1 MPVVINVAT
10 NLGYF
15 IVMTLAWFYAK
26 QGDLNQGII
35 SSLLSLASVF
45 NLISFRIFFQDKIRL
60 FHYVGI
66 ILMLCAVVTLGFEAS
81 SKEDTKIDLEED
93 SLEDPQE

>member
-1 MPVVINVAT
+1 M
-10 NLGYF
+10 
-15 IVMTLAWFYAK
+15 
-26 QGDLNQGII
+26 NQGII

-66 ILMLCAVVTLGFEAS
+66 FLMICAVVTLGFEAS
-81 SKEDTKIDLEED
+81 SKEGTKIGEEE
-93 SLEDPQE
+93 SLKGEITEEITEND